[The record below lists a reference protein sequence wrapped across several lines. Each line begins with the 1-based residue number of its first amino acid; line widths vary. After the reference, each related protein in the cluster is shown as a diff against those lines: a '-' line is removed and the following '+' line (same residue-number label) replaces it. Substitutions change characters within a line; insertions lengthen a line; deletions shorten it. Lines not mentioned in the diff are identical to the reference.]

1 MAVFTRLT
9 GSSSSHKR
17 EHSRLALEAALKVSE
32 IASSPTSLPSAVEQ
46 MLKAAIGL
54 LNAQQGSIMLLD
66 ETGKELVLVA
76 SDGLPPE
83 IKIGYR
89 LQVGHSVAGR
99 VIASGSALRL
109 GEVPDDQFINFVP
122 KSRKIGSSLV
132 VPLRVQGRCIG
143 VLNLAMD
150 HDSSEFSDEDMRVA
164 QMFAD
169 QAAGLVHR
177 TRLHEQAERR
187 SSDLMA
193 LVESSRGLLGTLD
206 MDVLMQRILDGG
218 TRLTGF
224 KKGFACLFEAEDG
237 ALARGVFRGLERAQV
252 RSIVEQEEVQKA
264 VKTLDPTAFE
274 SEGDT
279 FVAVGLVTAQGTQGV
294 LVIEAER
301 SVAEQRNGIFH
312 AFAQQCSTALGAAEL
327 HSVVE
332 RKESELSSI
341 ILGVPNPMIL
351 VDAARRIVAMNP
363 AAETVFGINSIFV
376 CGHPAAGRI
385 GQEEVERLLIG
396 DGDLQTEVEIGS
408 PPRTYKAR
416 VLDVRVP
423 GAPTGRLLVMDDITT
438 EREIVQT
445 QHDFVAMIG
454 HELRTPLTIIKG
466 FARTLLMRVDKASRE
481 EAVEA
486 LETIDTRT
494 AQLEHLIEDLLYVS
508 KIESR
513 EASLRIELTQM
524 PDVFDRVAREVL
536 EEHAGREVTLEV
548 RPDLE
553 WACDDMKVSLVLRHL
568 IDNALKFS
576 SEPNDVV
583 VRASEEDDG
592 LRIDVIDK
600 GVGIISSDIPH
611 IFDRFRQ
618 LDASSTREHGGT
630 GVGLYLCAQLV
641 HVHGG
646 RIWVDSTW
654 GKGSTFSFTL
664 PQRKPRSE
672 ITHLSSEK
680 KKRTA

>member
-1 MAVFTRLT
+1 MAVFTRLS
-9 GSSSSHKR
+9 GASSQKA

-46 MLKAAIGL
+46 MLRAAIGL
-54 LNAQQGSIMLLD
+54 LKAEQGSIMLLD
-66 ETGKELVLVA
+66 ESGKELVLVA
-76 SDGLPPE
+76 SHGLPPE
-83 IKIGYR
+83 IALGYR
-89 LQVGHSVAGR
+89 LKVGHSVAGR

-109 GEVPDDQFINFVP
+109 GDVPDDQFINFVP
-122 KSRKIGSSLV
+122 KSRAIGSSLV

-143 VLNLAMD
+143 VLNLAKD
-150 HDSSEFSDEDMRVA
+150 KSTNEFTDEDMRVA

-177 TRLHEQAERR
+177 TRLHEQAEQR

-193 LVESSRGLLGTLD
+193 LVESSKGLLGTLD
-206 MDVLMQRILDGG
+206 MDVLLQRILDGG
-218 TRLTGF
+218 TRLTGC

-237 ALARGVFRGLERAQV
+237 ALARGVFRGLERGQV
-252 RSIVEQEEVQKA
+252 RSIVERPETQKA
-264 VKTLDPTAFE
+264 VKALTAIGFEDPELGTY
-274 SEGDT
+274 
-279 FVAVGLVTAQGTQGV
+279 VAVGLSTTQGTRGV
-294 LVIEAER
+294 LVVEAER
-301 SVAEQRNGIFH
+301 AVAEQRDEVLR
-312 AFAQQCSTALGAAEL
+312 AFGQQCSTALGAAEL
-327 HSVVE
+327 HSVVQ

-341 ILGVPNPMIL
+341 ILGVPNPMVL

-363 AAETVFGINSIFV
+363 AAETVFGVNAIFV
-376 CGHPAAGRI
+376 TGHAAAGRI
-385 GQEEVERLLIG
+385 GHEEIERLLIG
-396 DGDLQTEVEIGS
+396 DGDLQTEVELGS

-423 GAPTGRLLVMDDITT
+423 GAPTGRVLIMDDVTT

-454 HELRTPLTIIKG
+454 HELRTPLTIVKG

-513 EASLRIELTQM
+513 EASLRVELTGM
-524 PDVFDRVAREVL
+524 PEVFDRVAREVL
-536 EEHAGREVTLEV
+536 EDHPGREVTLEV

-553 WACDDMKVSLVLRHL
+553 WACDDTKVSLVLRHL

-576 SEPNDVV
+576 SEPDAVV
-583 VRASEEDDG
+583 VRAIEEDDG
-592 LRIDVIDK
+592 LRIDIIDK

-618 LDASSTREHGGT
+618 VDTSSTREHGGT

-664 PQRKPRSE
+664 PRRKPRSE
-672 ITHLSSEK
+672 VTHLSSDK